1 MQCLMDILA
10 KELSNPA
17 SSIYKHTLQG
27 FMDQAVRQSNAQYH
41 DPDFLGRLMI
51 NLQESQPGD
60 KGWDIFMLD
69 YRVHDLAP
77 LATVFTE
84 DVMNNYKKIFN
95 FLWRIKRIEHQLSNT
110 WRTYKE
116 HVHKF
121 EKIRGMKDIFH
132 RLNLCHHEMLHFMS
146 TIHNYIMVE
155 VLESAWKVYLDDLK
169 VVKDLDELIEF
180 QRKFVDSIL
189 DKALINE
196 KNNDLYRNL

>member
-1 MQCLMDILA
+1 
-10 KELSNPA
+10 
-17 SSIYKHTLQG
+17 
-27 FMDQAVRQSNAQYH
+27 
-41 DPDFLGRLMI
+41 MI
-51 NLQESQPGD
+51 
-60 KGWDIFMLD
+60 D

-84 DVMNNYKKIFN
+84 DVMNKYKKVFN

-116 HVHKF
+116 HIHKF
-121 EKIRGMKDIFH
+121 EKIKGMKDAFH

-155 VLESAWKVYLDDLK
+155 VLESAWKVFLDDLK
-169 VVKDLDELIEF
+169 VVKDLDELIEV
-180 QRKFVDSIL
+180 QSNFVDSIL

-196 KNNDLYRNL
+196 KNNELFRTLQKILNQVYVFTHKKDSFFYPGALMEYDRQHTNGSFA